1 MMQHILKE
9 LANLSGLRDRQEM
22 DFALVKLLGHNK
34 AWPVQS
40 LKLLRAVGPVDDQR
54 WLTRAKLEAPNVQP
68 QRDQVWA
75 DWSTLPR
82 LTDYPLRVA
91 SIMSEDVARSG
102 SGPFTT
108 VFPIDPQQSVCSLLE
123 IESDQPLPA
132 EAQGQIDSVLWIY
145 QNLQGLLDYGE
156 KDALTELLNR
166 KTFDGAFLNATIEQT
181 HQANIIHPE
190 RRSSQ
195 AGASYWLAVIDI
207 DHFKRVNDNFGHLI
221 GDEVLLLMA
230 RQMRLNFRFHDQLYR
245 FGGEEFVVLMRCT
258 DHADAATAL
267 ERFRAKVEAHVFP
280 QVNTITVSVGFAAL
294 RPDDTPGGA
303 FDRADKAVY
312 HAKAHGRNQVCS
324 YSELVEAGLLTEA
337 ASTEQEADFF

>member
-1 MMQHILKE
+1 MTE
-9 LANLSGLRDRQEM
+9 LVHHLADLTAVRDR
-22 DFALVKLLGHNK
+22 DALDVALVRAIHDLLQ
-34 AWPVQS
+34 PQS
-40 LKLLRAVGPVDDQR
+40 SAIYRIVGESGNER
-54 WLTRAKLEAPNVQP
+54 WLTSAKLQDTQVIPTGDSAWARLDALPRVSAHPLRQLATASQQP
-68 QRDQVWA
+68 QQSPGA
-75 DWSTLPR
+75 PC
-82 LTDYPLRVA
+82 
-91 SIMSEDVARSG
+91 I
-102 SGPFTT
+102 T
-108 VFPIDPQQSVCSLLE
+108 VFPLAGNATAAGVLELGSETPLSTESMRLVSGVLRLYLNFQS
-123 IESDQPLPA
+123 
-132 EAQGQIDSVLWIY
+132 
-145 QNLQGLLDYGE
+145 LLDYGE
-156 KDALTELLNR
+156 RDALTELLNR
-166 KTFDGAFLNATIEQT
+166 KTFDGAFLNATVEQT
-181 HQANIIHPE
+181 HQANITHPE

-312 HAKAHGRNQVCS
+312 YAKAHGRNQVCS
-324 YSELVEAGLLTEA
+324 YSELVAQGLLLEA